1 MNVKHKRQGQ
11 MDIESCYFYT
21 DTINDFKHLLK
32 DDEFKTFCINSW
44 KYLNDND
51 FIKIYGFVI
60 MPNHI
65 HLLWNMIKLNGKQS
79 PTEVLQN
86 IQLICLKNFFLKND
100 VNYLESFCSD
110 KADRKYQ
117 FWKRDPLAIQIT
129 NEKNLLQKLEYI
141 HNNPIKKSGS

>member
-1 MNVKHKRQGQ
+1 MAPIFLSELYTPTETVSSVNAAFSNSFYRTNSFSNFIARRDLFNTVSIFSNGWCRHQLNLLNSVMNVKHKRQGQ

-65 HLLWNMIKLNGKQS
+65 HLLWNMIKLNGK
-79 PTEVLQN
+79 
-86 IQLICLKNFFLKND
+86 
-100 VNYLESFCSD
+100 
-110 KADRKYQ
+110 
-117 FWKRDPLAIQIT
+117 
-129 NEKNLLQKLEYI
+129 
-141 HNNPIKKSGS
+141 